1 MVVRTKFEEHKRYYC
16 NPGSIYA
23 NEYQEEISKKDG
35 RKHLVVSG
43 QKNIYEIIQQD
54 LESCKI
60 ENIIQKLAMGDLSV
74 FKEAKITYADAD
86 DFPKNL
92 MEAQNIVVRAK
103 SEFDKMPKEVRELF
117 HNSPEEYVS
126 QMGTKE
132 FIDKLAPYND
142 EIKKKKKDEFDAAFN
157 EKVSQTAAFNKAVNE
172 AMKGDEA

>member
-1 MVVRTKFEEHKRYYC
+1 
-16 NPGSIYA
+16 
-23 NEYQEEISKKDG
+23 
-35 RKHLVVSG
+35 
-43 QKNIYEIIQQD
+43 
-54 LESCKI
+54 
-60 ENIIQKLAMGDLSV
+60 MGDLSV

-132 FIDKLAPYND
+132 FIEKLSPYND
-142 EIKKKKKDEFDAAFN
+142 EIKKKKKDEYDAAFN
-157 EKVSQTAAFNKAVNE
+157 EKVAQTAAFNKAVND